1 MLFGPLAVTD
11 PWAVSGND
19 MCHLQVEVFDAEA
32 LEGVWVLHDLSSSAL
47 VTLISACPR

>member
-11 PWAVSGND
+11 PWAVSDND